1 MSNVIKSRK
10 AAVIGCGFVGSAT
23 AFTLMQSKLFSELVL
38 LDVNTGKA
46 DGEAKDI
53 SHGVPFAAP
62 MKIYAGDYDD
72 VADAAIIIVT
82 AGANQKPDETRLD
95 LVHRNVEIYK
105 SIIPEIASRNF
116 GGILLIVSNPVDILT
131 YVALRLSGLPENRV
145 IGSGTVLDTARMKYA
160 LGEHLRVDSRS
171 VHSYIVG
178 EHGDSE
184 IAVLSSTNISGI
196 PLDTFCEM
204 RGYDNPKMKLD
215 EIAESVKNS
224 AYDIIAKKQA
234 TYYGIA
240 MSVRRICACIIRN
253 ERSILPVS
261 SMMHGEYGIRDIALS
276 MPADARR
283 IRHPRHRSEHAR
295 GAGPG
300 RRGNPC
306 ADLPERRRNDP
317 ADPVGGD
324 AEGDC
329 GGAGA
334 VGNETTGLLP
344 DGTAGT
350 TIEGTGRSCCC
361 LHDAGWQQDFLRE
374 KILLFAIDKLETK
387 MYHKIIK
394 QSK

>member
-1 MSNVIKSRK
+1 MKTVCTCPVRIVIQEREGLMSNVMKPRK

-38 LDVNTGKA
+38 LDVNADKA

-53 SHGVPFAAP
+53 SHGIPFAAP
-62 MKIYAGDYDD
+62 MKVYAGDYDD
-72 VADAAIIIVT
+72 VADAAVIIVT
-82 AGANQKPDETRLD
+82 AGANQKPDESRLD

-105 SIIPEIASRNF
+105 SIIPRIASWNF
-116 GGILLIVSNPVDILT
+116 AGILLIVSNPVDILT
-131 YVALRLSGLPENRV
+131 YAALKLSGLPENRV

-196 PLDTFCEM
+196 PLDAFCAM

-261 SMMHGEYGIRDIALS
+261 SMMHGEYGICDIAMS
-276 MPADARR
+276 MPVVLGAEGVETHVPISLNEDETTRLIQSAETLRR
-283 IRHPRHRSEHAR
+283 I
-295 GAGPG
+295 
-300 RRGNPC
+300 
-306 ADLPERRRNDP
+306 
-317 ADPVGGD
+317 
-324 AEGDC
+324 AEG
-329 GGAGA
+329 
-334 VGNETTGLLP
+334 
-344 DGTAGT
+344 
-350 TIEGTGRSCCC
+350 
-361 LHDAGWQQDFLRE
+361 
-374 KILLFAIDKLETK
+374 LEL
-387 MYHKIIK
+387 
-394 QSK
+394 

>member
-261 SMMHGEYGIRDIALS
+261 SMMHGEYGLEDVCISTLAIVGPNGVQGKLPVRLTEDEMQKL
-276 MPADARR
+276 
-283 IRHPRHRSEHAR
+283 HAS
-295 GAGPG
+295 A
-300 RRGNPC
+300 
-306 ADLPERRRNDP
+306 
-317 ADPVGGD
+317 
-324 AEGDC
+324 
-329 GGAGA
+329 
-334 VGNETTGLLP
+334 
-344 DGTAGT
+344 
-350 TIEGTGRSCCC
+350 
-361 LHDAGWQQDFLRE
+361 
-374 KILLFAIDKLETK
+374 DKLKETIGQI
-387 MYHKIIK
+387 YFEA
-394 QSK
+394 

>member
-1 MSNVIKSRK
+1 MAINSRK
-10 AAVIGCGFVGSAT
+10 VAMVGCGFVGSSS
-23 AFTLMQSKLFSELVL
+23 AFALMQSKLFSELVL

-276 MPADARR
+276 MPAVLGLDGVETHVPISLNEDETTRLIQSAETLKG
-283 IRHPRHRSEHAR
+283 I
-295 GAGPG
+295 
-300 RRGNPC
+300 
-306 ADLPERRRNDP
+306 
-317 ADPVGGD
+317 
-324 AEGDC
+324 AEG
-329 GGAGA
+329 
-334 VGNETTGLLP
+334 
-344 DGTAGT
+344 
-350 TIEGTGRSCCC
+350 
-361 LHDAGWQQDFLRE
+361 
-374 KILLFAIDKLETK
+374 LEL
-387 MYHKIIK
+387 
-394 QSK
+394 

>member
-1 MSNVIKSRK
+1 MKQLELNNRK
-10 AAVIGCGFVGSAT
+10 VAVIGCGFVGATSA
-23 AFTLMQSKLFSELVL
+23 FGLMQSGLFSEMVL
-38 LDVNTGKA
+38 IDANTEKA
-46 DGEAKDI
+46 EGEAMDI
-53 SHGVPFAAP
+53 SHGIPFARP
-62 MKIYAGDYDD
+62 MKIYAGGYDD
-72 VADAAIIIVT
+72 IMDAAIIVVT
-82 AGANQKPDETRLD
+82 AGANQKPGETRLD
-95 LVHRNVEIYK
+95 LVQKNVGIFK

-276 MPADARR
+276 MPAVLGLDGVETHVPISLNEDETTRLIQSAETLKG
-283 IRHPRHRSEHAR
+283 I
-295 GAGPG
+295 
-300 RRGNPC
+300 
-306 ADLPERRRNDP
+306 
-317 ADPVGGD
+317 
-324 AEGDC
+324 AEG
-329 GGAGA
+329 
-334 VGNETTGLLP
+334 
-344 DGTAGT
+344 
-350 TIEGTGRSCCC
+350 
-361 LHDAGWQQDFLRE
+361 
-374 KILLFAIDKLETK
+374 LEL
-387 MYHKIIK
+387 
-394 QSK
+394 

>member
-1 MSNVIKSRK
+1 MSREVNPRK

-23 AFTLMQSKLFSELVL
+23 AFTLMQSRLFSELVL
-38 LDVNTGKA
+38 LDVNMEKA

-53 SHGVPFAAP
+53 AHGIPFAGQ
-62 MKIYAGDYDD
+62 MKIYAGMYDD
-72 VADAAIIIVT
+72 AADAAIIIIT
-82 AGANQKPDETRLD
+82 AGANQKPGETRLD
-95 LVHRNVEIYK
+95 LVQKNTAIYQ
-105 SIIPEIASRNF
+105 SIIPEIVKRDF

-160 LGEHLRVDSRS
+160 LGQHLQVDSRS

-196 PLDTFCEM
+196 PLDAFCEM

-261 SMMHGEYGIRDIALS
+261 SMMHGEYGICDIAMS
-276 MPADARR
+276 MPVVL
-283 IRHPRHRSEHAR
+283 
-295 GAGPG
+295 G
-300 RRGNPC
+300 
-306 ADLPERRRNDP
+306 
-317 ADPVGGD
+317 
-324 AEGDC
+324 AEGVETHVPISLNED
-329 GGAGA
+329 
-334 VGNETTGLLP
+334 ETTRLIQSAETLGRIAEGLEL
-344 DGTAGT
+344 
-350 TIEGTGRSCCC
+350 
-361 LHDAGWQQDFLRE
+361 
-374 KILLFAIDKLETK
+374 
-387 MYHKIIK
+387 
-394 QSK
+394 